1 MLKEVKSSSN
11 PSLDCSWNEV
21 SVAAQF
27 LNQQNNPDVGDAAKH
42 LPSPD
47 KLPSACELRSA
58 ETKVKKKKNG
68 RSIIFGEMSYVN
80 EVEPQH
86 LVYIPE

>member
-1 MLKEVKSSSN
+1 MVLS
-11 PSLDCSWNEV
+11 
-21 SVAAQF
+21 
-27 LNQQNNPDVGDAAKH
+27 H

-58 ETKVKKKKNG
+58 EIKVKKKKKKQKKQQQPR

-80 EVEPQH
+80 EVEPQY
-86 LVYIPE
+86 LVYIPA